1 MQTKYTGI
9 PDPVRRPKRR
19 SGTRPGGRKSDIIYT
34 PPKPF
39 NRRRFLLH
47 LVTAAAV
54 VLAVILGMSIFFKVE
69 NVYVSGVNKYTAW
82 DVKEASGI
90 QNGENLLTLSRAA
103 IAGRIKTNLAY
114 VDDVRVGIKLPDAV
128 NIEVIELDVVYAVEA
143 EDASWWL
150 MSAGGRIVE
159 KTNSAAARAYTRV
172 LGVQLEAP
180 QVGQQAQAYEEEPE
194 TTASTETTE
203 ATEDSGQT
211 EPQGNIPQLPLVTG
225 KQKLERVLAIL
236 QQLEMNGI
244 MGAVISVDVSDI
256 TNMELWYGQHYQVLL
271 GDDSRLDYKIRSMKA
286 AVAQMGQYQS
296 GILDV
301 SFTRWPEEV
310 GYTPF

>member
-1 MQTKYTGI
+1 MQTKHNRA
-9 PDPVRRPKRR
+9 PDAVRSRKSRSGRRP
-19 SGTRPGGRKSDIIYT
+19 GRGNADIVYT

-47 LVTAAAV
+47 LVTVLAV

-90 QNGENLLTLSRAA
+90 QPGDNLLTLSRAA

-114 VDDVRVGIKLPDAV
+114 VDDVRVGIKLPNAV

-143 EDASWWL
+143 EDTSWWL
-150 MSAGGRIVE
+150 MSADGKVVE
-159 KTNSAAARAYTRV
+159 KTNSAAARAYTRI
-172 LGVQLEAP
+172 LGVQMQLPE
-180 QVGQQAQAYEEEPE
+180 VGQQVQAYEEEAE
-194 TTASTETTE
+194 TTSP
-203 ATEDSGQT
+203 TEDSGQT
-211 EPQGNIPQLPLVTG
+211 EPQSDIPGLPLVTG
-225 KQKLERVLAIL
+225 RQKLERVLTIL
-236 QQLEMNGI
+236 HQLEMNGI
-244 MGAVISVDVSDI
+244 MGAVTSVNVSDI